1 MVQWLEVHDSTAGGL
16 GLIPGREL
24 RFCKL
29 CGTAKKK
36 IKKIKSRD
44 TKKLLAVMDM
54 FITLIVVM
62 LSRVYA

>member
-1 MVQWLEVHDSTAGGL
+1 M
-16 GLIPGREL
+16 IPGREL